1 MRFSIYGRKSVYSDK
16 SDSVDNQFRMCHDYI
31 NYRFHNQIESIEQY
45 SDEDYTGANTNRP
58 DLKRLLEDIKIGC
71 TDALVV
77 YQLDR
82 LSRNVRDFSNIYSLL
97 EEHNIMFI
105 SIKENI
111 DTTTPIGKAMM
122 YVTVVFAQMERET
135 IAARVTDNMIGL
147 VKKGYWTGG
156 NPPYG
161 YLRENIIINGKK
173 HVTIVPDP
181 EGVAYVTWIFD
192 TFLDNNYSLQ
202 RMETA
207 FRKQGIKT
215 RSGAFFSTT
224 QLYKILTMPFCV
236 EATPEVY
243 DFFAAKGCKMSP
255 DSPRD
260 KWDGSVGVMVY
271 GRSTNKN
278 HKHQFQPP
286 EKWLVTL
293 GIHKPWLTA
302 EKWLAVQAKFGQN
315 KFDKTMKYDV
325 PLLKGVLRCSCGSI
339 MCVSRKRK
347 IDGVSSWYYCLRR
360 TRQGVDAC
368 NRVQIK
374 IEILDNKVLEIFR
387 NIEHD
392 PSIIYKFVRNT
403 PENLGPD
410 LKTIASK
417 ITSCEAKI
425 GRLAGSLAL
434 AENSSVTKYI
444 VAEMERLDLDLQ
456 ALKRERNIAVT
467 EERKRTAT
475 QKSTHEKIIE
485 ITKFIRGLEG
495 FSPEERN
502 NIVKDV
508 LKECIWDGKELSAV
522 L

>member
-16 SDSVDNQFRMCHDYI
+16 SDSVDNQFRMCRDYI
-31 NYRFHNQIESIEQY
+31 NYRFQNQIDSVEQY

-58 DLKRLLEDIKIGC
+58 DLNRLLEDIKTGC

-97 EEHNIMFI
+97 EEHNVMFI

-161 YLRENIIINGKK
+161 YLRETITVNGKK

-224 QLYKILTMPFCV
+224 QLHKILTMPFCV
-236 EATPEVY
+236 EATPEIY

-255 DSPRD
+255 DSPRES
-260 KWDGSVGVMVY
+260 WDGTMGVMVY

-278 HKHQFQPP
+278 HKHQLQPP
-286 EKWLVTL
+286 EKWLVCL
-293 GIHKPWLTA
+293 GVHKPWMPA
-302 EKWLAVQAKFGQN
+302 EKWLAVQSRFSEN
-315 KFDKTMKYDV
+315 KFDKTMKYDI

-339 MCVSRKRK
+339 MSVSRKKK
-347 IDGVSSWYYCLRR
+347 INGVSSWYYCIRR
-360 TRQGVDAC
+360 TRQGVEAC
-368 NRVQIK
+368 NRSHIK
-374 IEILDNKVLEIFR
+374 IEVLDNKVIETFR
-387 NIEHD
+387 SIEHD
-392 PSIIYKFVRNT
+392 PSLVYKFVCNT
-403 PENLGPD
+403 PENDGPD
-410 LKTIASK
+410 LKAIVNKIAS
-417 ITSCEAKI
+417 CETKI
-425 GRLAGSLAL
+425 GRLAASLAL
-434 AENSSVTKYI
+434 TENSAASKYI
-444 VAEMERLDLDLQ
+444 IAEMERLDLDLQ
-456 ALKRERNIAVT
+456 ALKRERNLAVT
-467 EERKRTAT
+467 EARKHNAAQKTAD
-475 QKSTHEKIIE
+475 EKAKE
-485 ITKFIRGLEG
+485 IAKFIHGLEG
-495 FSPEERN
+495 FSSEERN
-502 NIVKDV
+502 SIIKDV
-508 LKECIWDGKELSAV
+508 LKECIWDGQELSIV